1 MTIYGNNSIRTFGKL
16 SYGDAS
22 GTLSAAAIYEFP
34 PTYTLSFNSK
44 PVYSDNGVSVKY
56 NLNELT
62 VTWTL
67 PYEYI
72 TGRLNPA
79 SDPFG
84 SPSPQSI
91 DTAVQQIR
99 SILMQPR
106 KELICTYQGLGPAS
120 NNSTYGMVINAS
132 NDLNFGP
139 KPLDFKWRN
148 LAAQQAV
155 EMVWVVS
162 FHTNNQIVFDASN
175 NVTKIPSIF
184 TELSWSRSF
193 DIDELGSVTIT
204 TTGKY
209 SIASYVNQ
217 HSDSYRVVAGFP
229 VPLYCQRISQRFQ
242 HDPNSKSTTFTIVDK
257 QHPTEN
263 ALPSKCLKM
272 DLTHEVSSAIF
283 GGRLEGKGFH
293 QWNNVIQGSITLPPG
308 EPFITAYLL
317 FQFYARQRL
326 FRTEP
331 HGVAFDQA
339 RLLGEDL
346 EIDLT
351 PAEKTVFARNIL
363 TKVSYKEALFDRTH
377 HFRIE
382 YIGVYDR
389 DRLIQQSGLYTPLY
403 NYKEDSGGAY
413 KNWYDL
419 DTNPKTDREPWHK
432 DFSRPT
438 TNVGPNG
445 RASLTSQWLEYKNQ
459 FGDNHPGFNVYPLS
473 AWNVYGYTGMNE
485 DDFGPWVYF
494 PEYQTVDQTK
504 ISRVDNAPAGH
515 LPNWIYPANTPDND
529 ESSAQ
534 NQPVYVDLD
543 PKKSYI
549 TQENTFTI
557 IEDVNTFQIARQ
569 AYDSR
574 IDNAMKSQ
582 LGNSP
587 VGKDNKFVSLHNMQ
601 SNSDIPVTTDY
612 TASYNSQPTT
622 TIMMTGYAVR
632 AGFPPTIPCAFY
644 YKGSSLIRSGQS
656 VVSVKQIA
664 KGAIPVYLATWSI
677 PYYANTSVHTNFF
690 KDLESTG
697 FSGVLT

>member
-16 SYGDAS
+16 VYGDVN
-22 GTLSAAAIYEFP
+22 GPLSVAAAYEFP

-79 SDPFG
+79 FDPSG

-106 KELICTYQGLGPAS
+106 KELVCAYQGLGPIS
-120 NNSTYGMVINAS
+120 NNSTYGMRISPS

-162 FHTNNQIVFDASN
+162 FHTNNQIVFDTEN

-209 SIASYVNQ
+209 SIASYVNS
-217 HSDSYRVVAGFP
+217 HSDAFRIVAGFP

-263 ALPSKCLKM
+263 ALPPKCLKM

-283 GGRLEGKGFH
+283 GGRLQAKGFH
-293 QWNNVIQGSITLPPG
+293 HWNNVIQGSITLPPG
-308 EPFITAYLL
+308 APFIDAYFL
-317 FQFYARQRL
+317 FWFYARQRL

-331 HGVAFDQA
+331 GGVAYDKN
-339 RLLGEDL
+339 RSLSEKLSSTY
-346 EIDLT
+346 LT
-351 PAEKTVFARNIL
+351 PEEKQEYARNIL
-363 TKVSYKEALFDRTH
+363 TKVSYKESLFDRTH
-377 HFRIE
+377 NFRIE

-389 DRLIQQSGLYTPLY
+389 DYLIQQSGLFTPLY
-403 NYKEDSGGAY
+403 NYKEDSGGVY
-413 KNWYDL
+413 KSWYDL

-438 TNVGPNG
+438 ENVGPNG
-445 RASLTSQWLEYKNQ
+445 RASLVRQWAQYRNQ
-459 FGDNHPGFNVYPLS
+459 FGINHPGFNASQFS

-485 DDFGPWVYF
+485 DELGPWVYF
-494 PEYQTVDQTK
+494 PEYQTLQQTK
-504 ISRVDNAPAGH
+504 INSAVQGNNIS
-515 LPNWIYPANTPDND
+515 NWIYPANTPNND

-534 NQPVYVDLD
+534 NQPVYADLD

-587 VGKDNKFVSLHNMQ
+587 AGKDNKFVFLHNMQ
-601 SNSDIPVTTDY
+601 SNSDVPVTTDY